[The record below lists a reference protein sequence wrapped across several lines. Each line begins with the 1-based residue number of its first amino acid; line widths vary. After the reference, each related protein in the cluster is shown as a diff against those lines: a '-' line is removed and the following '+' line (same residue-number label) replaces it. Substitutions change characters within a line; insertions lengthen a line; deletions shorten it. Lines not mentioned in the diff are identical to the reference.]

1 MLKKILIVVLVLIAG
16 VLLTGIIAKKEFS
29 VERTVVINKPKQAVF
44 DYVKML
50 KNQDNY
56 AVWQA
61 KDPNTKKSYTGTDG
75 TVGFISAWE
84 SEHPDVGHGE
94 QEITAIKDGERIDY
108 ELRFLKPYESS
119 SPAYMAFAG
128 SGNETTVS
136 WGFQGKMPFPSN
148 LVLLFTSMEADL
160 GDQLNEGLQNLKN
173 ELE

>member
-1 MLKKILIVVLVLIAG
+1 MLKKILIVVGVLIAA

-29 VERTVVINKPKQAVF
+29 VERTVVINKPKQEVF

-108 ELRFLKPYESS
+108 ELRFLKPYEST
-119 SPAYMAFAG
+119 SPAYMVFAG
-128 SGNETTVS
+128 AGSETTVS
-136 WGFQGKMPFPSN
+136 WGFQGKMPFPMN
-148 LVLLFTSMEADL
+148 LMLLFTSMEADL